1 MKSKIPFNR
10 LIAVLIIAAA
20 TAMLLA
26 CYSVETTEPE
36 PEREA
41 VTVELDWYP
50 NANHSGIFVAQD
62 QGYFDEENLDVDV
75 RPPAD
80 PALVAQI
87 VASNERDFGIFYQT
101 DTLLARN
108 EGLPIVALKAIVQ
121 RPLNSLMAL
130 QASGITR
137 PADLK
142 GKKVGYPG
150 IEWNVK
156 MLGTMLESDGLT
168 LDDVE
173 VVDIGWALWET
184 LAAGTVD
191 AVIGAYWSHE
201 SILLEQKGYPVTVI
215 YPEQYGVPQYYE
227 MMLVTSERM
236 LQERPDA
243 VERFVRAFTKGYEYG
258 LENPQGAI
266 DILLKLNPEQEEI
279 EDIERPSI
287 DLLTSQAW
295 RSDETNQFGTMT
307 AQRWQN
313 VAQFMKQQGEID
325 PNLDE
330 TQAWTNKYLD

>member
-1 MKSKIPFNR
+1 MNINIGLKKT
-10 LIAVLIIAAA
+10 LVLS
-20 TAMLLA
+20 LA
-26 CYSVETTEPE
+26 IVASAFIVGCFSFESSEV
-36 PEREA
+36 ERES

-50 NANHSGIFVAQD
+50 NANHSGFYVALD

-87 VASNERDFGIFYQT
+87 VASNDRDFGVFYQT

-130 QASGITR
+130 KSSGITR

-173 VVDIGWALWET
+173 VVDVGWSLWET
-184 LAAGTVD
+184 LAAGSID

-201 SILLEQKGYPVTVI
+201 SILLEQKGYPVQVI
-215 YPEQYGVPQYYE
+215 YPEDYGVPQYYE

-236 LQERPDA
+236 IEERPEA
-243 VERFVRAFTKGYEYG
+243 VERFVRGFTRGFEYG

-266 DILLKLNPEQEEI
+266 DILLEMNPEQEEV
-279 EDIERPSI
+279 EDIERLSI

-295 RSDETNQFGTMT
+295 IAEESGKFGTMT
-307 AQRWQN
+307 AERWKQ
-313 VAQFMKQQGEID
+313 VADFMKDQGEISAD
-325 PNLDE
+325 LDE
-330 TQAWTNKYLD
+330 TEAWTDQYLD

>member
-1 MKSKIPFNR
+1 MKTTIGLSKFV
-10 LIAVLIIAAA
+10 LAAVMVAVAL
-20 TAMLLA
+20 TAFA
-26 CYSVETTEPE
+26 CRSDEPA
-36 PEREA
+36 ERES
-41 VTVELDWYP
+41 VSVELDWYP

-62 QGYFDEENLDVDV
+62 QGYFDEEKLDVDV

-130 QASGITR
+130 KSSGITR

-156 MLGTMLESDGLT
+156 MLGTMLETDGLS

-173 VVDIGWALWET
+173 TVDIGWALWET

-201 SILLEQKGYPVTVI
+201 SILLEQKGYPVEII
-215 YPEQYGVPQYYE
+215 YPEDYGVPQYYE

-236 LQERPDA
+236 IEERPDA

-258 LENPQGAI
+258 LDDPQGAI
-266 DILLKLNPEQEEI
+266 DILLELNPEQEEI

-287 DLLTSQAW
+287 DMLTDQAW
-295 RSDETNQFGTMT
+295 IADETGEFGTMT
-307 AQRWQN
+307 AERWRS
-313 VAQFMKQQGEID
+313 VAQFMKEQGEID
-325 PNLDE
+325 SDLDE
-330 TQAWTNKYLD
+330 TQAWTDEYLD

>member
-1 MKSKIPFNR
+1 MSFTRFNK
-10 LIAVLIIAAA
+10 LIAISLLIAASL
-20 TAMLLA
+20 TLVA
-26 CYSVETTEPE
+26 CYTAGTSEPE
-36 PEREA
+36 VERES

-62 QGYFDEENLDVDV
+62 QGFFDEENLDVDV

-130 QASGITR
+130 ESSGITR
-137 PADLK
+137 PSDLK

-156 MLGTMLESDGLT
+156 MLGTMLEADGLT

-184 LAAGTVD
+184 LAAGTID

-215 YPEQYGVPQYYE
+215 YPEEYGVPQYYE

-236 LQERPDA
+236 LEERPEA
-243 VERFVRAFTKGYEYG
+243 VERFVRGFTKGFEYG
-258 LENPQGAI
+258 LDNPQGAI
-266 DILLKLNPEQEEI
+266 DILLKLNPEQEEV

-295 RSDETNQFGTMT
+295 RADETGEFGTMT
-307 AQRWQN
+307 AERWKN
-313 VAQFMKQQGEID
+313 VAEFMKAQGEID
-325 PNLDE
+325 AGLDE
-330 TQAWTNKYLD
+330 TLAWTDEYLD

>member
-1 MKSKIPFNR
+1 MKIRMRFTR
-10 LIAVLIIAAA
+10 LIAVSLVIAASVA
-20 TAMLLA
+20 LFA
-26 CYSVETTEPE
+26 CTTEE
-36 PEREA
+36 PERES

-50 NANHSGIFVAQD
+50 NANHSGFFVAQD

-87 VASNERDFGIFYQT
+87 VASNERDFGVFYQT

-130 QASGITR
+130 ESSGISR
-137 PADLK
+137 PSDLK

-156 MLGTMLESDGLT
+156 MLGTMLEADGLT
-168 LDDVE
+168 LADVE

-215 YPEQYGVPQYYE
+215 YPEEFGVPQYYE

-236 LQERPDA
+236 LEERPDA
-243 VERFVRAFTKGYEYG
+243 VERFVRGFTKGFEYG
-258 LENPQGAI
+258 LDNPQDAI

-295 RSDETNQFGTMT
+295 RAEETGKFGTMT
-307 AQRWQN
+307 AERWKS
-313 VAQFMKQQGEID
+313 VAEFMKQQGEID
-325 PNLDE
+325 AGLDE
-330 TQAWTNKYLD
+330 SEAWTDEYLD

>member
-1 MKSKIPFNR
+1 MIKNEIVKFVALS
-10 LIAVLIIAAA
+10 LVIAASA
-20 TAMLLA
+20 ALLA
-26 CYSVETTEPE
+26 CTSEES
-36 PEREA
+36 ERET

-130 QASGITR
+130 ESSGIAR
-137 PADLK
+137 PSDLK

-173 VVDIGWALWET
+173 TVDIGWALWET
-184 LAAGTVD
+184 LASGTVD
-191 AVIGAYWSHE
+191 AIIGAYWSHE

-215 YPEQYGVPQYYE
+215 YPEDYGVPQYYE

-236 LQERPDA
+236 LEERPDA
-243 VERFVRAFTKGYEYG
+243 VERFVRGFTKGYEYG
-258 LENPQGAI
+258 LDDPQGAI
-266 DILLKLNPEQEEI
+266 DILLELNPEQEEI

-287 DLLTSQAW
+287 DLLTDQAW
-295 RSDETNQFGTMT
+295 LADETGEFGTMT
-307 AQRWQN
+307 EARWRS
-313 VAQFMKQQGEID
+313 VAQFMKEQGEID
-325 PNLDE
+325 ANLDE
-330 TQAWTNKYLD
+330 SEAWTDEFLD